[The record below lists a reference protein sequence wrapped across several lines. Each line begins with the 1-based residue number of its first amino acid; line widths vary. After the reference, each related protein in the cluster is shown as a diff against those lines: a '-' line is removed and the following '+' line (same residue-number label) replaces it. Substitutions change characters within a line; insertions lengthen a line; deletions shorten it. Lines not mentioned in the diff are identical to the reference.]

1 MEQPPRS
8 FAGSSGPA
16 WDGAEQGEAETAS
29 AATLRSDGTSV
40 PVGSAG
46 NRSSGWLGCLMLIAT
61 EGALFGYLIFT
72 YLYLAVQT
80 TRHWP
85 PEGLPKLP
93 LGAVNTLILLS
104 SSGFVWYCERMV
116 RRARLRAAVVSMT
129 IAIVLGIV
137 FVGIQL
143 HEWHGH
149 PYGPLAN
156 LYGSLYFTI
165 TGFHM
170 AHVLIGLVVLALL
183 DAWTALGYFDE
194 RRCAALTIG
203 SMYWHFVDVVWLFIF
218 TTIYLTPYWIG

>member
-1 MEQPPRS
+1 MEQPPHS
-8 FAGSSGPA
+8 MTGSSEHG
-16 WDGAEQGEAETAS
+16 WAS
-29 AATLRSDGTSV
+29 ASRAQADAQAGTPQAPARML

-46 NRSSGWLGCLMLIAT
+46 KRSSGWLGCLMLIAT

-72 YLYLAVQT
+72 YLYLAAQT

-93 LGAVNTLILLS
+93 LGTINTLILLS
-104 SSGFVWYCERMV
+104 SSGFVWLCERMV
-116 RRARLRAAVVSMT
+116 RRARVRAAVISMT
-129 IAIVLGIV
+129 VAVLLGVV

-149 PYGPLAN
+149 PYGPADN

-170 AHVLIGLVVLALL
+170 AHVLIGLIVLVLL
-183 DAWTALGYFDE
+183 GVWTAFGYFDE
-194 RRCAALTIG
+194 KRYAALKIG
-203 SMYWHFVDVVWLFIF
+203 GLYWHFVDVVWLFIF
-218 TTIYLTPYWIG
+218 TTIYLTPYWIR

>member
-1 MEQPPRS
+1 MEPPPRS
-8 FAGSSGPA
+8 MAESSEHTWGGPA
-16 WDGAEQGEAETAS
+16 PAEADARQT
-29 AATLRSDGTSV
+29 ATLLASGKTV

-46 NRSSGWLGCLMLIAT
+46 ERSSGWLGCLMLIGT

-93 LGAVNTLILLS
+93 LGAINTLILLS
-104 SSGFVWYCERMV
+104 SSGFVWLCDRLV
-116 RRARLRAAVVSMT
+116 RRARIRAAVISMS
-129 IAIVLGIV
+129 IAVLLGIV

-149 PYGPLAN
+149 TYGPLAN
-156 LYGSLYFTI
+156 LYRSLYLTI
-165 TGFHM
+165 TGCHL
-170 AHVLIGLVVLALL
+170 AHVLIGLVVLVLL
-183 DAWTALGYFDE
+183 GVWTALGYFDE

-203 SMYWHFVDVVWLFIF
+203 GLYWHFVDVVWLFIF
-218 TTIYLTPYWIG
+218 STIYLTPYWIR